1 MASVKVEGL
10 PELLRKIGRI
20 ENPKKQ
26 KATFRSVLG
35 AGATVVRK
43 NMRSAVKSS
52 QSRDASGS
60 TLDAVDTKVKI
71 YKDGNAFA
79 IIGVRRGTRGTYY
92 IRTGGGGTRKH
103 LPSKTF
109 HLFDAGTKQHVQ
121 PDAHRFVNVNG
132 ARVLIPVG
140 ARTHPGSDAANII
153 RKSVMRSRTTAPA
166 AMAKRYRKR
175 ILVEAKKRA

>member
-26 KATFRSVLG
+26 KATLRSVLG

-43 NMRSAVKSS
+43 NMRAAVKSS

-79 IIGVRRGTRGTYY
+79 IIGVRRGARGTYH
-92 IRTGGGGTRKH
+92 IQTLGRPKEH
-103 LPSKTF
+103 QPSKTF
-109 HLFDAGTKQHVQ
+109 HLFDEGTQAHIQ
-121 PDAHRFVNVNG
+121 PRAHRLVNING
-132 ARVLIPVG
+132 SRVLIPVG
-140 ARTHPGSDAANII
+140 PRTHLGSKAANI
-153 RKSVMRSRTTAPA
+153 RRQTVARSRTTAPV

-175 ILVEAKKRA
+175 ILAEAKKRA